1 MKCQTHVDFGPKKL
15 ALVTDTSI
23 PFLQVTQRQARVLL
37 NERVEIFVL
46 VDKVPSITVL
56 HCSVLGRTRWATR
69 ASRSRSQ

>member
-46 VDKVPSITVL
+46 VDK
-56 HCSVLGRTRWATR
+56 